1 MEKNKLFR
9 SDILISKI
17 GFGCWGIGSDS
28 YGDIS
33 ESKSIDV
40 LDYALSL
47 GINFYDTSSL
57 YGNRLSEKRLGK
69 FINKNKNKDIVISTK
84 AGLLPHSPFNM
95 KRNFNKAFIEKSINK
110 SLKLLNKNID
120 ILFLHS
126 PLPDDIINNDKL
138 INFLIKKK
146 ELGDIKL
153 IGLSADSPNHI
164 IKIIKEI
171 DFDIVQTNFNLM
183 DQRIIDLNLVNSLF
197 KKKINL
203 VARTPLAFGFLSGNI
218 DLRKLKIPKDH
229 RKHWSNK
236 QLNLW
241 NNGYKKFSKTRKDY
255 NLNPAQFAIN
265 FCSSFKEIQT
275 TIPGMMTRKD
285 VIENIIAS
293 YAEKITK
300 EHKKNLYSIYKRNNF
315 FIK

>member
-40 LDYALSL
+40 LNYALSL

-69 FINKNKNKDIVISTK
+69 FIKTNKSKDIVISTK

-183 DQRIIDLNLVNSLF
+183 DQRIIDLKLVNNLF

-218 DLRKLKIPKDH
+218 DLRKLKTAKDH
-229 RKHWSNK
+229 RKHWSSK

-241 NNGYKKFSKTRKDY
+241 NNGYKKFSEIRQNY
-255 NLNPAQFAIN
+255 NLNPAQFAIK

-300 EHKKNLYSIYKRNNF
+300 EHKKNSYSVYKRNNF